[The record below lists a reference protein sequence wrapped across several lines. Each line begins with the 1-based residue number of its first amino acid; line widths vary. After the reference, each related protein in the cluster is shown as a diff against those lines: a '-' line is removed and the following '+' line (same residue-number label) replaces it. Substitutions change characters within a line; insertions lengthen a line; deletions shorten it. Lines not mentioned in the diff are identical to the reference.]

1 MGIAQWL
8 GVILTFANVC
18 CALIYMYAPRRHRHD
33 YSAWSQWTISQSATT
48 AEGLRYR
55 HCRQCQKVERQES
68 GWHHC
73 DRADIRKPCT
83 HLGHLNESEIARLEK
98 ELGL

>member
-18 CALIYMYAPRRHRHD
+18 CALIYMYAPRRHHHEWHD
-33 YSAWSQWTISQSATT
+33 WEKWTLSQTPNA
-48 AEGLRYR
+48 AEVLRYR
-55 HCRQCQKVERQES
+55 HCETCDHVQKQS
-68 GWHHC
+68 KGWHAC
-73 DRADIRKPCT
+73 IEAQARRRCT
-83 HLGHLNESEIARLEK
+83 HLDHTMGMNITRLEK